1 MTFSNFIGLAYSLV
15 FFTHLAFAKEHGKTR
30 SVMLFLLTKLQ
41 AMKYKGLQD
50 PKNKLFGNLLPFEVQ
65 VIIMF
70 WTQCF
75 MTNERRKKMNEEF
88 TRLLHSLGTDIPMFV
103 AFSFSSGYKSFSSA
117 MENKPNPCFYRCPHC
132 FRRSTQQVS
141 VSMFINFPS
150 VLFHAYH

>member
-1 MTFSNFIGLAYSLV
+1 M
-15 FFTHLAFAKEHGKTR
+15 FFTHPTFAKEHGKTR
-30 SVMLFLLTKLQ
+30 SVVLFLLTKLQ
-41 AMKYKGLQD
+41 AMKYKGLED
-50 PKNKLFGNLLPFEVQ
+50 PKNKLFGNLLPSEVQ

-88 TRLLHSLGTDIPMFV
+88 TRLPHCLGTDIPMFV
-103 AFSFSSGYKSFSSA
+103 AFSCSSGYKSFSSA

-132 FRRSTQQVS
+132 FRRTTQQVS